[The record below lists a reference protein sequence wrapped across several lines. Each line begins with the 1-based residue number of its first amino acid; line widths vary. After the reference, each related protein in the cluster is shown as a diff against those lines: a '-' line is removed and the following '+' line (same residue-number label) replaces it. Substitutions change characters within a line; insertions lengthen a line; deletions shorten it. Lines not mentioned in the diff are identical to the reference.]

1 MANLT
6 INGTAQRV
14 DLPDEVPLLWA
25 LRDGLNMTGTKFGCG
40 VAACA
45 DDTSRP
51 RPAAI
56 AATPEMKRFDAPIT
70 HSPCELVC

>member
-6 INGTAQRV
+6 INGETRQV

-40 VAACA
+40 VAACGA
-45 DDTSRP
+45 CTGQIL
-51 RPAAI
+51 PARQI
-56 AATPEMKRFDAPIT
+56 GI
-70 HSPCELVC
+70 